1 MSKEKKSRVSGSP
14 LRYLFLIATLISI
27 ALALIG
33 GLYSIYLEPSPSIYT
48 HLGVIALIMVG
59 VLMKSFF
66 DHLIVKRKEKKE
78 EIKVLKNLL
87 MECEG
92 NLELIRNKKIQ
103 WPQVHFSIISYN
115 IVKEKE
121 MLSGFSSKLHKQ
133 IEASYQLVSEIEKR
147 KFRAFDQKTDMMLE
161 KLAQILSEVIEEL
174 K

>member
-1 MSKEKKSRVSGSP
+1 
-14 LRYLFLIATLISI
+14 
-27 ALALIG
+27 
-33 GLYSIYLEPSPSIYT
+33 
-48 HLGVIALIMVG
+48 MVG